1 MTTILV
7 ALDGSPRARG
17 VFDAAATLARP
28 LRARLVLYRALV
40 IPPDFSAPGEAKGP
54 DELPKYLEKEANA
67 EFLALKMRAPDVP
80 CEVRIDETDQ
90 PWRAIVAAGDAV
102 NADLIVLGSHG
113 FHGWD
118 HMLGTTAGKVANRA
132 HRNVMIIHESDG
144 SGATRD
150 GVAQ

>member
-7 ALDGSPRARG
+7 ALDGSTRARG
-17 VFDAAATLARP
+17 VFDAAATLARA

-40 IPPDFSAPGEAKGP
+40 VPPDLSAPGEAKGP

-132 HRNVMIIHESDG
+132 PRNVMIIHESDG
-144 SGATRD
+144 PRPRVTA
-150 GVAQ
+150 